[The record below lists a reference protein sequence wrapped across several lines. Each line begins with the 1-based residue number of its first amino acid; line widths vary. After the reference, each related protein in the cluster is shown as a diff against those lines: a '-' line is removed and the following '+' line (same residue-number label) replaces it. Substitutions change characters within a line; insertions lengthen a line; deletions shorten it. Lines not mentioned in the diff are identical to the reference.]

1 MFSVRYRYLY
11 ILLLSVYS
19 YLNILFTE
27 GDRLF
32 GYELNPILFFSTLLL
47 IVILVWEC
55 NRFLSNF
62 ILSPNRNFKI
72 HPLIILFVA
81 SVIAVSIIATF
92 ITLMFEIYYPG
103 VESHFQLTYKLTL
116 GFSFRINLFLHCLN
130 AIYFFLNKFK
140 DAQFEA
146 EALKKSTAEARFE
159 ALRNQINPHFLFNS
173 FNTLASLVYK
183 DADAS
188 SKFVEQLSTVY
199 RYLLNNQQNKVVRLS
214 TELAFIDAYIYLL
227 KIRFQEN
234 LIIEKNLSEHLFDT
248 YIAPSTLQLLIENAI
263 KHNVVSKKNP
273 LSINIFEEDK
283 HIVVQ
288 NNIQLKDV
296 KEESTNI
303 GLNNIRSRY
312 DYLCGKDALIV
323 NSEEVFTVKV
333 PIIQSD
339 L

>member
-1 MFSVRYRYLY
+1 M
-11 ILLLSVYS
+11 
-19 YLNILFTE
+19 
-27 GDRLF
+27 
-32 GYELNPILFFSTLLL
+32 
-47 IVILVWEC
+47 
-55 NRFLSNF
+55 
-62 ILSPNRNFKI
+62 
-72 HPLIILFVA
+72 
-81 SVIAVSIIATF
+81 
-92 ITLMFEIYYPG
+92 
-103 VESHFQLTYKLTL
+103 
-116 GFSFRINLFLHCLN
+116 
-130 AIYFFLNKFK
+130 
-140 DAQFEA
+140 
-146 EALKKSTAEARFE
+146 
-159 ALRNQINPHFLFNS
+159 
-173 FNTLASLVYK
+173 
-183 DADAS
+183 
-188 SKFVEQLSTVY
+188 Y